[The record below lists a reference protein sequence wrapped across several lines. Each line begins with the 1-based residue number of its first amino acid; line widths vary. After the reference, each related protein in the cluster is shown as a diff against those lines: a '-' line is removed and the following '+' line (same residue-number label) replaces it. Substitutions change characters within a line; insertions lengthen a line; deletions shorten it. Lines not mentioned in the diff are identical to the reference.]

1 MRCWIEDGLIIIYV
15 HEYYNYEWSL
25 ERIRNND
32 SALEFLNHM
41 AEKSW
46 CGVSLIIELASL
58 IKSELGIVPDLNKVS
73 NFKPYE
79 QRAQILLSEAFS
91 CLSR

>member
-15 HEYYNYEWSL
+15 HECYNYEWSL
-25 ERIRNND
+25 ERIRDND
-32 SALEFLNHM
+32 SALEFLNHV

-58 IKSELGIVPDLNKVS
+58 IKSELGIVPDLENVS
-73 NFKPYE
+73 NFKPYGH
-79 QRAQILLSEAFS
+79 RAQILLSEAFS
-91 CLSR
+91 YLSR